1 MGCGSSKST
10 ETVDTSEKPQDPVV
24 VDNIE
29 NVEDG
34 GEKTVE
40 ENASAPAESEQQPS
54 EEAWL

>member
-29 NVEDG
+29 NVEEDG

-40 ENASAPAESEQQPS
+40 ENASAPAESDQQQS
-54 EEAWL
+54 EEA